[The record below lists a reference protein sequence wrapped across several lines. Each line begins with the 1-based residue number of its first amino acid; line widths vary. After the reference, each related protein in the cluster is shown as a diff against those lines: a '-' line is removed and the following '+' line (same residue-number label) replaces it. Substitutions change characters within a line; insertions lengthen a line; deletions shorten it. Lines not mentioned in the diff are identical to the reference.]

1 MSLLSKA
8 LGQGSIILG
17 AAAESWEA
25 AVRLAG
31 DGLVASGRTTHQYTD
46 DMVAAVHELGPY
58 IVIAPG
64 LAMPHTRPSE
74 SVLETGLSLVVL
86 KEPVS
91 FGHQK
96 NDPVHVLFGLAAL
109 DHDRHLE
116 MLSEFAALASGPNFI
131 NSLLSCSSTSE
142 IRALI
147 N

>member
-1 MSLLSKA
+1 MSLLSNA
-8 LGQGSIILG
+8 LGEGSIILG
-17 AAAESWEA
+17 AQASTWEA

-31 DGLVASGRTTHQYTD
+31 DGLVASGRTTQKYTD

-58 IVIAPG
+58 IVIGPG

-74 SVLETGLSLVVL
+74 SVLETGMSLVVL
-86 KEPVS
+86 QEPVE
-91 FGHQK
+91 FGHQR

-116 MLSEFAALASGPNFI
+116 ILSEFATHASDPDFI
-131 NSLLSCSSTSE
+131 NSLLTCSSEGE
-142 IRALI
+142 IRSLI

>member
-1 MSLLSKA
+1 MSLLSNA

-17 AAAESWEA
+17 ATANNWEE

-31 DGLVASGRTTHQYTD
+31 DGLVASGRTTSKYTD
-46 DMVAAVHELGPY
+46 DMVTAIKELGPY

-86 KEPVS
+86 TEPVT

-96 NDPVHVLFGLAAL
+96 NDPVQVLFGLAAL

-116 MLSEFAALASGPNFI
+116 LLSEFAAFAGEPNFI

-142 IRALI
+142 IRDLI